1 MVNAAGVFHGE
12 FASPLPLKCKS
23 CSPLKIVLNYL
34 YLFISV
40 CSKPHQ
46 RTTSASAS
54 SKSYQRNAKPASS
67 SFFGSAR

>member
-40 CSKPHQ
+40 
-46 RTTSASAS
+46 SAGGCL
-54 SKSYQRNAKPASS
+54 Q
-67 SFFGSAR
+67 